1 MESAPESVETVKN
14 QFGRLDLEASTDVTF
29 QLDNGDSVKC
39 HRSVLAR
46 ASPYLKALFVNQV
59 QDEYKMSADEFNLI
73 YDWAYKK
80 KIPENVDLNTLT
92 MADFLLAESLLR
104 ECTNDFLKK
113 ATPDERSELIGFAT
127 TTDSCISELL
137 VSWMASNFD
146 STLSWMN
153 EFCLLPFEEVVKV
166 LQAKTFFVSSEMFLW
181 LIVKTWVKA
190 DLDQRKRHLQD
201 LTTFIKFLQMS
212 TGDFDQ
218 VRREIAALAGVNFD
232 QDLPSWMT
240 CTGARLFSEL
250 WCIQA

>member
-1 MESAPESVETVKN
+1 MESAPESVDTMKN
-14 QFGRLDLEASTDVTF
+14 QFGRLDIEDSTDVTF
-29 QLDNGDSVKC
+29 QLDNGDCMKC

-113 ATPDERSELIGFAT
+113 ATSVERSELIGFAT

-146 STLSWMN
+146 STLSWLN
-153 EFCLLPFEEVVKV
+153 EFCLLPFKEVVKV
-166 LQAKTFFVSSEMFLW
+166 FASKDILRVIRDVS
-181 LIVKTWVKA
+181 VA
-190 DLDQRKRHLQD
+190 YR
-201 LTTFIKFLQMS
+201 
-212 TGDFDQ
+212 
-218 VRREIAALAGVNFD
+218 
-232 QDLPSWMT
+232 
-240 CTGARLFSEL
+240 
-250 WCIQA
+250 